1 MTMYSLILHSV
12 NSQSIIIDLK
22 KKKRTTSFSI
32 LGLKTTKD
40 TQQVIFS
47 NKEYPKSVTTQN
59 QTVIIMKLA
68 FEKDDLV

>member
-12 NSQSIIIDLK
+12 NLQSIIDLK
-22 KKKRTTSFSI
+22 KKKELVLAFWVSKQQ
-32 LGLKTTKD
+32 KT
-40 TQQVIFS
+40 QVIFS

-68 FEKDDLV
+68 FEKDDLM